1 MLITQEKNMSQSN
14 ESNGSSVFVNH
25 HLEPKKAVDPHLE
38 PKEAKITF
46 YKGGALSTL
55 EFPKKESKTS
65 SRKRIDEGK
74 RKIATGLSDSARL
87 RFLRKMATVNF
98 FKIKGKVLFLT
109 LTYPKNKWS
118 TNPRVLKRNLQ
129 NFRKRL
135 ERKYRKVSGFWR
147 LELSGKNGNL
157 NPHFHLLL
165 LGQDLSNK
173 ALADIRVFVANSWY
187 EACGKLSD
195 DHLLAGSRVER
206 VKSRREDW
214 DHVTKYIGKKE
225 KLKDEAPETGNV
237 WGTWRTGLLPIEL
250 ETVKISLTDAVKIRR
265 CMRRLAGKRR
275 GMGLLL
281 QQQVF
286 ICYQNMKKLLE
297 FLGYR
302 FLETDHDQVRRYVK
316 SPPAKLCDTC
326 DTKHTNLI
334 SSVSCSVNV

>member
-1 MLITQEKNMSQSN
+1 MLITQENMSQSN
-14 ESNGSSVFVNH
+14 VSPVF
-25 HLEPKKAVDPHLE
+25 VDPHLE
-38 PKEAKITF
+38 PKKAKITS
-46 YKGGALSTL
+46 YAGGSLSVLT
-55 EFPKKESKTS
+55 FDKAKKCGVPIRRAFGT
-65 SRKRIDEGK
+65 RRV
-74 RKIATGLSDSARL
+74 ATGLSDSARL
-87 RFLRKMATVNF
+87 RFLRKMAKVNF
-98 FKIKGKVLFLT
+98 SKIKGKVLFLT

-118 TNPRVLKRNLQ
+118 TNPKVWKRNLQ

-173 ALADIRVFVANSWY
+173 ALADLRVFVANSWY

-195 DHLLAGSRVER
+195 DHLLAGSCVER

-214 DHVTKYIGKKE
+214 DRVTKYVGKKE

-237 WGTWRTGLLPIEL
+237 WGNWRPDCLPIDL
-250 ETVKISLTDAVKIRR
+250 ETVEINEVDGYKIRR

-286 ICYQNMKKLLE
+286 IRYENMKRLLNY
-297 FLGYR
+297 LQ
-302 FLETDHDQVRRYVK
+302 DQK
-316 SPPAKLCDTC
+316 I
-326 DTKHTNLI
+326 N
-334 SSVSCSVNV
+334 SVIQV

>member
-1 MLITQEKNMSQSN
+1 M
-14 ESNGSSVFVNH
+14 
-25 HLEPKKAVDPHLE
+25 
-38 PKEAKITF
+38 
-46 YKGGALSTL
+46 STL
-55 EFPKKESKTS
+55 EFPKKESKTP

-74 RKIATGLSDSARL
+74 RKVATGLSSSARL

-118 TNPRVLKRNLQ
+118 TNPKVWKRNLQ

-135 ERKYRKVSGFWR
+135 ERKYKKVSGFWR

-250 ETVKISLTDAVKIRR
+250 EVVEVRREDSYKIRR
-265 CMRRLAGKRR
+265 WMRRLAGKKR

-281 QQQVF
+281 EQQVF
-286 ICYQNMKKLLE
+286 IRYENMVRLLAY
-297 FLGYR
+297 LKA
-302 FLETDHDQVRRYVK
+302 DHDQQEEQMCLLR
-316 SPPAKLCDTC
+316 
-326 DTKHTNLI
+326 
-334 SSVSCSVNV
+334 